1 MYAVPLATHNGHL
14 GGKTK
19 VAVVERFKQESM
31 YRLSAKKVAV
41 VEVVVVVEV
50 RLYFKFP
57 IEIMFSYFVS
67 SGVRTAF
74 RLNNIPVLRGP
85 ARGVPCRPSEF

>member
-19 VAVVERFKQESM
+19 VVVVERFKQESM

-50 RLYFKFP
+50 RLYLKFP

-85 ARGVPCRPSEF
+85 ARGVPCRPPEF